1 MVPRHPCYVCT
12 RLESLTM
19 ISVSLMH
26 YRIEIMCSCAGRASA
41 SPSLDVLITL
51 LSLGANGY
59 KKLLSERRE
68 LYGHLAQELSAL
80 AKRHG
85 ERLLHTPHKPISLGS
100 SRWVWSRP

>member
-1 MVPRHPCYVCT
+1 MVPV
-12 RLESLTM
+12 SGAI
-19 ISVSLMH
+19 ISGFDASF
-26 YRIEIMCSCAGRASA
+26 ITEISKMYPGRASA

-85 ERLLHTPHKPISLGS
+85 ERLLHTPHKPISLGEESWS